1 MVPAREREV
10 TTNGALVTAQA
21 LVREHGR
28 GAARRAVV
36 DEVDL
41 VIHPGELV
49 AIVGAS
55 GSGKSTLLHLLAGLD
70 RPTSGSITLGGTPL
84 DGMSEAQLARLR
96 QRFVGFVFQSFR
108 LVPELTAWENVL
120 MPVRLARDLGAGRER
135 ARAIMDRLGV
145 ASVGAQLPGDLSG
158 GEQQRVA
165 IARALVMEPRV
176 IFADEPTGNLDEH
189 SGAEVIALLRDA
201 VTPTR
206 AVVMVTHDA
215 DQAAGADR
223 TVHIRDGRIDG

>member
-1 MVPAREREV
+1 MVSARERDV
-10 TTNGALVTAQA
+10 TSNGALVSAHG

-28 GAARRAVV
+28 GTARRAVV
-36 DEVDL
+36 DGVDL
-41 VIHPGELV
+41 EIHPGELV

-70 RPTSGSITLGGTPL
+70 RPTSGTIFLAGARL

-120 MPVRLARDLGAGRER
+120 MPARLARDLSAGRER
-135 ARAIMDRLGV
+135 ARVIMDRLGV
-145 ASVGAQLPGDLSG
+145 ASVGGQLPGDLSG

-215 DQAAGADR
+215 NQAAGADR
-223 TVHIRDGRIDG
+223 TVHIRDGRIDA